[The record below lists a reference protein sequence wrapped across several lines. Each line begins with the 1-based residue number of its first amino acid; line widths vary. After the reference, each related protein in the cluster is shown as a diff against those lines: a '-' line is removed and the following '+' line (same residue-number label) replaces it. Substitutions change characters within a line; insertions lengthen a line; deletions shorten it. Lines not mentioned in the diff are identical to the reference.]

1 MLAHACCSSV
11 VLHGEHAC
19 SLVCIVVGVV
29 LGLSLSLSLSAVLD
43 SAVLAK
49 LSCIEAEQKALKEQG
64 QATLKSQEELKRR
77 FDATAA
83 PSFSMSDAGSDKN
96 WLLIAKAGFELQAT
110 PWTEDFTTGLLGADP
125 RPSFQATQPKAFRW
139 DDDVR
144 ISEKAHQDRYLPYL
158 QEVLLMPRD
167 LQLAAAPNNLLDT
180 DDRLGFKLTGTSD
193 VVVLDR
199 EIDRAIGHEAA
210 IRALFELKKKVNER
224 AVKQGAA
231 ELIAAAVK
239 AQYSP
244 FVVLTDLVDD
254 WRFLWLKERRTITVM
269 CTPLP
274 TAADP
279 FIARR
284 CAFLLLRRLFATAS
298 SLDADRL
305 AAISLLD
312 AAPAAAAIG
321 KRQKLSPIKE
331 RPKPDAEAGEAA
343 QRVGSPSECSDSD
356 DVDGPGWDEEDRQA
370 LLYRQVRSWV
380 RNTPWLQD
388 VCRPRI
394 VVPPMSA
401 AVRNS
406 MYA

>member
-1 MLAHACCSSV
+1 MLISAATTLDTLLNV
-11 VLHGEHAC
+11 VKD
-19 SLVCIVVGVV
+19 V
-29 LGLSLSLSLSAVLD
+29 
-43 SAVLAK
+43 K
-49 LSCIEAEQKALKEQG
+49 
-64 QATLKSQEELKRR
+64 KSQDDLKRR
-77 FDATAA
+77 FEATAA

-96 WLLIAKAGFELQAT
+96 WLLIAKAGFELEAT
-110 PWTEDFTTGLLGADP
+110 PWTEAFTTSLLGSDSLP
-125 RPSFQATQPKAFRW
+125 TFLATQPTAFRW

-144 ISEKAHQDRYLPYL
+144 ISEKAQQDRYMSYL

-167 LQLAAAPNNLLDT
+167 LHLAAAPNNLLDT

-193 VVVLDR
+193 AVVLDR

-312 AAPAAAAIG
+312 AAPAEVAIG
-321 KRQKLSPIKE
+321 KRQRLSPIKE
-331 RPKPDAEAGEAA
+331 RPKSDAEAGDAA
-343 QRVGSPSECSDSD
+343 QRVASEGSDSD
-356 DVDGPGWDEEDRQA
+356 DVDGPGLDDEDREA

-406 MYA
+406 MFA